1 MDKQTKS
8 NFMLKG
14 MIESFKERPSSQL
27 FNRIVGIKFKNIR
40 LDKGITAE
48 EVIQDNKL
56 YFHSIYDLYKF
67 EKGIKTDVAKMFALS
82 NYYNYDMNF
91 FWQRFK
97 WKGKTCGKTTH

>member
-67 EKGIKTDVAKMFALS
+67 EKGMKTDVAKMFALS
-82 NYYNYDMNF
+82 KYYNYDINF
-91 FWQRFK
+91 FWQRFS
-97 WKGKTCGKTTH
+97 